1 MERINGRAA
10 IRVQMVMPSGKRHI
24 HYFDSET
31 GLKLRE
37 VEIEETSVGNA
48 TQTVD
53 FGDYREVNG
62 IKYPFRSQTYIS
74 NQAIPTVVQSVEF
87 NKNLKDETFKL

>member
-1 MERINGRAA
+1 
-10 IRVQMVMPSGKRHI
+10 MVLPSGKRHI

-37 VEIEETSVGNA
+37 MEIEETSVGNA
-48 TQTVD
+48 TQIVD

-62 IKYPFRSQTYIS
+62 VKYPFRSQTYIS
-74 NQAIPTVVQSVEF
+74 NQAIPTLVQSVEF